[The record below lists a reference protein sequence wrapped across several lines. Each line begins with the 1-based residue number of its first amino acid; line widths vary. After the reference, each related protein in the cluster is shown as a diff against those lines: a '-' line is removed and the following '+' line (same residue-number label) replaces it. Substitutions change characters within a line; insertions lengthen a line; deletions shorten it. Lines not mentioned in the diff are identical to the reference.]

1 MDDGKEC
8 PKTEHKK
15 GRFEMAV
22 SESRK
27 KANAKWD
34 STNLDRMSVALPKGK
49 KKAIQAAAALTGESM
64 NQYIGTAVE
73 MRMTGI
79 PADGAPAPLSLL
91 SPEGLQT
98 AQTAATA
105 AGEELPAFVE
115 RAVNA
120 QAERDKRQKLF
131 DCMTPKTE

>member
-1 MDDGKEC
+1 
-8 PKTEHKK
+8 
-15 GRFEMAV
+15 MAV
-22 SESRK
+22 SKAQKAATAKYESKVYDKILLR
-27 KANAKWD
+27 
-34 STNLDRMSVALPKGK
+34 LPKGK
-49 KKAIQAAAALTGESM
+49 KLVIELAAKRTGESV
-64 NQYIGTAVE
+64 NGFIADAIE
-73 MRMTGI
+73 SKMTGT

-105 AGEELPAFVE
+105 AGEELPVFVE